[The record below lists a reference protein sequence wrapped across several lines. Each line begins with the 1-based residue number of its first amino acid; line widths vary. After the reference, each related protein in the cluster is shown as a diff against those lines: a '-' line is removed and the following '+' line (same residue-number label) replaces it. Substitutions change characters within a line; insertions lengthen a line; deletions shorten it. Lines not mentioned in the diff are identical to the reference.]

1 MAELDIG
8 KLERNLTKNDSYKE
22 EERSADDT
30 DSNLGEKVTAL
41 EAYEVISNL
50 EDEEFSIIEE
60 IAEVLERRQNKLQ
73 AVRDIPKKKLLRKSA
88 KVDKVLCKLQ
98 SKSITKTNELFYAG
112 VVVITNSLGVKINKA
127 AEIK

>member
-8 KLERNLTKNDSYKE
+8 KLERNLTKNDSHKE

-98 SKSITKTNELFYAG
+98 SKKHY
-112 VVVITNSLGVKINKA
+112 KD
-127 AEIK
+127 

>member
-50 EDEEFSIIEE
+50 EDEEFSTIEE

-98 SKSITKTNELFYAG
+98 SKKHY
-112 VVVITNSLGVKINKA
+112 KD
-127 AEIK
+127 